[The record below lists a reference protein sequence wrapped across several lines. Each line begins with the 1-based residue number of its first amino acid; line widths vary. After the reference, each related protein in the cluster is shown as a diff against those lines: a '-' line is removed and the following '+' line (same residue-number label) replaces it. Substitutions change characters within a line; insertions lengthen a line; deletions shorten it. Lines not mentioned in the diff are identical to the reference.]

1 MPRGHDNCH
10 VTPRMGAVRLRRMDE
25 AADTPAQSAERST
38 LIRIGCVLMIAAA
51 GMRAAFTALFELDKM
66 ELSEHWPLLWFSGY
80 AALVIAYA
88 LASREQAASSWRM
101 TLLVIQSVSVLYLV
115 WLYPN
120 FLITALLV
128 VVAWQI
134 AWSTTLRRAIAAVVI
149 QSLALAAMK
158 CTDQAA
164 GMSLLV
170 LVSTCGFELF
180 AVSAA
185 HLARSEAIARER
197 LMRANAELR
206 ATHALLAESTRMAER
221 LKISRDLHDAI
232 GHSLTSLTV
241 HLDVAGRLAQG
252 DCVEHVQCARQ
263 LAGSLLDEVR
273 DVVSQIR
280 VQPVD
285 LRATLKS
292 LTEGLAALRVNLII
306 PDDLAAIDAV
316 RADAILRCVQEL
328 ITNTLRHAQAREL
341 LVEIRQSECGGVVI
355 RARDD
360 GRGGENVAGHGLVGM
375 RERFESLGGKLSI
388 NSAPGRGFSVDGYIP
403 AAAT

>member
-1 MPRGHDNCH
+1 
-10 VTPRMGAVRLRRMDE
+10 MDQ
-25 AADTPAQSAERST
+25 AAHTPAQSAERST
-38 LIRIGCVLMIAAA
+38 LVRIACVLMIAAA

-66 ELSEHWPLLWFSGY
+66 GLSEHWPMLWFAGY
-80 AALVIAYA
+80 AALVVAYV
-88 LASREQAASSWRM
+88 LASRPQAVGVWRT

-115 WLYPN
+115 WLHPN
-120 FLITALLV
+120 FLVTALLV

-134 AWSTTLRRAIAAVVI
+134 AWSTTLRRAIGAVAA

-170 LVSTCGFELF
+170 LVSTSGFELF

-185 HLARSEAIARER
+185 HLARSEATARER
-197 LMRANAELR
+197 LMRAHSELR

-221 LKISRDLHDAI
+221 LKISRDLHDVI

-241 HLDVAGRLAQG
+241 HLDVAARLAHD
-252 DCVEHVQCARQ
+252 DCVEHVRCARE
-263 LAGSLLDEVR
+263 LAGALLGEVR
-273 DVVSQIR
+273 EVVGQIR

-292 LTEGLAALRVNLII
+292 LTEGLPALRVNLII
-306 PDDLAAIDAV
+306 PDDLRALDAV

-328 ITNTLRHAQAREL
+328 ITNTLRHAKAREL
-341 LVEIRQSECGGVVI
+341 LVEIQQSAAGDVLI

-360 GRGGENVAGHGLVGM
+360 GQGGENVQGHGLVGM
-375 RERFESLGGKLSI
+375 RERFESLGGKLSVS
-388 NSAPGRGFSVDGYIP
+388 SAPGRGFSVNGHIP
-403 AAAT
+403 AAAS

>member
-1 MPRGHDNCH
+1 MPGSHDICH
-10 VTPRMGAVRLRRMDE
+10 VTPRSLVARLRRMDQ
-25 AADTPAQSAERST
+25 AADTPAQSAERSA
-38 LIRIGCVLMIAAA
+38 LVRIGCVLMIAAA
-51 GMRAAFTALFELDKM
+51 GMRAAFASMFELQQLG
-66 ELSEHWPLLWFSGY
+66 LSESWPILWFSGY
-80 AALVIAYA
+80 AAFILAYA
-88 LASREQAASSWRM
+88 LASRPQARATWRT
-101 TLLVIQSVSVLYLV
+101 TLLVVQSASVLYLV

-120 FLITALLV
+120 FLVTVLLV
-128 VVAWQI
+128 VVAWHI
-134 AWSTTLRRAIAAVVI
+134 TWTTTLRHAIAAVLA
-149 QSLALAAMK
+149 QSLVLAAIK

-185 HLARSEAIARER
+185 HLARSEAMARER
-197 LMRANAELR
+197 LIRVNAELR

-221 LKISRDLHDAI
+221 LQISRDLHDVI

-252 DCVEHVQCARQ
+252 ECVEHVRCARQ
-263 LAGSLLDEVR
+263 LAGALLGEVR

-285 LRATLKS
+285 LRATLQS
-292 LTEGLAALRVNLII
+292 LTEGLATLRVNLVL
-306 PDDLAAIDAV
+306 PEELCALDAV

-341 LVEIRQSECGGVVI
+341 SVEIAQSDSGGVLI
-355 RARDD
+355 KARDD
-360 GRGGENVAGHGLVGM
+360 GQGGESVAGQGLAGM

-388 NSAPGRGFSVDGYIP
+388 SSAPGRGFSVQGYIP
-403 AAAT
+403 AAAL

>member
-1 MPRGHDNCH
+1 
-10 VTPRMGAVRLRRMDE
+10 MDS
-25 AADTPAQSAERST
+25 AAHTPAQSAERSM
-38 LIRIGCVLMIAAA
+38 LVCIGCVLMIAAA
-51 GMRAAFTALFELDKM
+51 GMRAAFTAMFELEK
-66 ELSEHWPLLWFSGY
+66 LGFAEHWPMLWFSGY
-80 AALVIAYA
+80 AALVVAYG
-88 LASREQAASSWRM
+88 LASRPQAVGQWRA
-101 TLLVIQSVSVLYLV
+101 TLLVVQSVSVLYLV

-120 FLITALLV
+120 FLVTALLV

-134 AWSTTLRRAIAAVVI
+134 AWATTLRRAIAAVLA
-149 QSLALAAMK
+149 QSLALALMK

-221 LKISRDLHDAI
+221 LKISRDLHDVI

-241 HLDVAGRLAQG
+241 HLDVAGRLTQG
-252 DCVEHVQCARQ
+252 EGVEHVRCARQ
-263 LAGSLLDEVR
+263 LAGALLDEVR
-273 DVVSQIR
+273 EVVSQIR

-285 LRATLKS
+285 LRATLQS
-292 LTEGLAALRVNLII
+292 LTEGLAALRVNLVI
-306 PDDLAAIDAV
+306 PDDLGALDAV

-328 ITNTLRHAQAREL
+328 ITNTLRHAKAREL
-341 LVEIRQSECGGVVI
+341 TVEIQQSATGVVI

-360 GRGGENVAGHGLVGM
+360 GRGGESVEGKGLAGM

-388 NSAPGRGFSVDGYIP
+388 SSAPGRGFSVDGYIP
-403 AAAT
+403 AATA

>member
-1 MPRGHDNCH
+1 
-10 VTPRMGAVRLRRMDE
+10 
-25 AADTPAQSAERST
+25 
-38 LIRIGCVLMIAAA
+38 
-51 GMRAAFTALFELDKM
+51 
-66 ELSEHWPLLWFSGY
+66 
-80 AALVIAYA
+80 
-88 LASREQAASSWRM
+88 
-101 TLLVIQSVSVLYLV
+101 
-115 WLYPN
+115 
-120 FLITALLV
+120 
-128 VVAWQI
+128 
-134 AWSTTLRRAIAAVVI
+134 
-149 QSLALAAMK
+149 
-158 CTDQAA
+158 
-164 GMSLLV
+164 
-170 LVSTCGFELF
+170 
-180 AVSAA
+180 
-185 HLARSEAIARER
+185 
-197 LMRANAELR
+197 
-206 ATHALLAESTRMAER
+206 MAER

-263 LAGSLLDEVR
+263 LAGSLLNEVR

-341 LVEIRQSECGGVVI
+341 LVEISQSESGGVLI

-388 NSAPGRGFSVDGYIP
+388 NSAPGHGFSVDGYIP

>member
-1 MPRGHDNCH
+1 MEPAID
-10 VTPRMGAVRLRRMDE
+10 A
-25 AADTPAQSAERST
+25 PAQSAERSV
-38 LIRIGCVLMIAAA
+38 LVRIGCVLMIAAA
-51 GMRAAFTALFELDKM
+51 GMRAAFTALFELEKM
-66 ELSEHWPLLWFSGY
+66 GMSEHWPMLWFSGY
-80 AALVIAYA
+80 AVLAIAYG
-88 LASREQAASSWRM
+88 LASRRQAVAQWRA
-101 TLLVIQSVSVLYLV
+101 TLLVAQSVSVLYLV

-120 FLITALLV
+120 FLVTALLV

-134 AWSTTLRRAIAAVVI
+134 AWATTLRRAIAAVVA
-149 QSLALAAMK
+149 QSVALALMK

-241 HLDVAGRLAQG
+241 HLDVAGRLTQG
-252 DCVEHVQCARQ
+252 EGVEHVRCARQ
-263 LAGSLLDEVR
+263 LAGALLDEVR
-273 DVVSQIR
+273 EVVSQIR

-285 LRATLKS
+285 LRATLQS
-292 LTEGLAALRVNLII
+292 LTEGLAALRVNLVI
-306 PDDLAAIDAV
+306 PDDLGALDAV

-328 ITNTLRHAQAREL
+328 ITNTLRHAHAREL
-341 LVEIRQSECGGVVI
+341 VVEIQQSATGVVI
-355 RARDD
+355 RACDD
-360 GRGGENVAGHGLVGM
+360 GRGGESVEGQGLAGM

-388 NSAPGRGFSVDGYIP
+388 SSAPGRGFSMDAYIP
-403 AAAT
+403 AAAS

>member
-1 MPRGHDNCH
+1 MLATHDICH
-10 VTPRMGAVRLRRMDE
+10 VTPRMSANRLAGMDSV
-25 AADTPAQSAERST
+25 ADERSM
-38 LIRIGCVLMIAAA
+38 LVRIGCVLMIAAA

-66 ELSEHWPLLWFSGY
+66 GFSESWPALWFSGY
-80 AALVIAYA
+80 AVLVIAYG
-88 LASREQAASSWRM
+88 LASGRRTPERWRT
-101 TLLVIQSVSVLYLV
+101 TLLVVQSVSVLYLV

-120 FLITALLV
+120 FLVTALLV

-134 AWSTTLRRAIAAVVI
+134 AWSTTLRRAIVAVVL
-149 QSLALAAMK
+149 QSLALALMK
-158 CTDQAA
+158 CTDQVPA
-164 GMSLLV
+164 MPLLV

-221 LKISRDLHDAI
+221 LKISRDLHDVI

-241 HLDVAGRLAQG
+241 HLDVASRLTQG
-252 DCVEHVQCARQ
+252 EGVEHVRCARE
-263 LAGSLLDEVR
+263 LAGALLDEVR
-273 DVVSQIR
+273 EVVGQIR

-285 LRATLKS
+285 LRATLQS
-292 LTEGLAALRVNLII
+292 LTQGLPSLRVNLIV
-306 PDDLAAIDAV
+306 PDDLSAIDAV

-341 LVEIRQSECGGVVI
+341 LVEIEQSTAGVII

-360 GRGGENVAGHGLVGM
+360 GCGGENVEGYGLAGM

-388 NSAPGRGFSVDGYIP
+388 NAAPGRGFSVDAYIP
-403 AAAT
+403 AAVS

>member
-1 MPRGHDNCH
+1 MPTTHDICH
-10 VTPRMGAVRLRRMDE
+10 VTPGRPANKLWRMNS
-25 AADTPAQSAERST
+25 ADTPALCAERSM
-38 LIRIGCVLMIAAA
+38 LVRIGCVLMIAAA

-66 ELSEHWPLLWFSGY
+66 GLSQQWPMLWFSGY
-80 AALVIAYA
+80 AFFVLAYG
-88 LASREQAASSWRM
+88 LASRPQVDDSWR
-101 TLLVIQSVSVLYLV
+101 TRLLIIQSVSVLYLV

-120 FLITALLV
+120 FLVTALLV

-134 AWSTTLRRAIAAVVI
+134 AWATTLRHAIAAVVA
-149 QSLALAAMK
+149 QSLALALMK
-158 CTDQAA
+158 CTDQVA

-185 HLARSEAIARER
+185 HLARSEAIARES
-197 LMRANAELR
+197 LMRVNAELR

-221 LKISRDLHDAI
+221 LKISRDLHDVI

-241 HLDVAGRLAQG
+241 HLDVAGRLTQG
-252 DCVEHVQCARQ
+252 EGVEHVRCARQ
-263 LAGSLLDEVR
+263 LAGALLDEVR
-273 DVVSQIR
+273 EVVGQIR

-285 LRATLKS
+285 LRATLQS

-306 PDDLAAIDAV
+306 PDDLSALDAV

-328 ITNTLRHAQAREL
+328 ITNTLRHANAREL
-341 LVEIRQSECGGVVI
+341 IVEIQQSATGVLI

-360 GRGGENVAGHGLVGM
+360 GRGGDSVEGQGLAGM
-375 RERFESLGGKLSI
+375 RERFESLGGRVCIS
-388 NSAPGRGFSVDGYIP
+388 STPGRGFSVDAYIP
-403 AAAT
+403 AAAS

>member
-1 MPRGHDNCH
+1 
-10 VTPRMGAVRLRRMDE
+10 MDQ
-25 AADTPAQSAERST
+25 AADTPEQSAERSA
-38 LIRIGCVLMIAAA
+38 LVRIGCVLMIAAA
-51 GMRAAFTALFELDKM
+51 GMRAAFASLFELEKLG
-66 ELSEHWPLLWFSGY
+66 LSESWPLLWFGGY
-80 AALVIAYA
+80 VAFLLAYV
-88 LASREQAASSWRM
+88 LGSRSQARGHWR
-101 TLLVIQSVSVLYLV
+101 TILLVVQSLSVLYLV

-120 FLITALLV
+120 FLVTALLV
-128 VVAWQI
+128 VVAWHI
-134 AWSTTLRRAIAAVVI
+134 TWATTLRYAIAAVVA
-149 QSLALAAMK
+149 QSVVLAAIK

-197 LMRANAELR
+197 LIRVNAELR

-221 LKISRDLHDAI
+221 LKISRDLHDVI

-241 HLDVAGRLAQG
+241 HLDVAGKLAQG
-252 DCVEHVQCARQ
+252 ECVEHVRCARQ
-263 LAGSLLDEVR
+263 LAGALLGEVR

-285 LRATLKS
+285 LRATLQS
-292 LTEGLAALRVNLII
+292 LTQGLATLRVNLIL
-306 PDDLAAIDAV
+306 PDELCALDAV

-328 ITNTLRHAQAREL
+328 ITNTLRHARAREL
-341 LVEIRQSECGGVVI
+341 IVEIMQSESGGVVI
-355 RARDD
+355 QARDD
-360 GRGGENVAGHGLVGM
+360 GQGAQNLEGQGLAGM

-388 NSAPGRGFSVDGYIP
+388 NSAPGRGFSVQAYIP